1 MKAEV
6 IIKGISVSSVK
17 YYQSI
22 KDIQTTRKDRL
33 GHFVQDI
40 LDLISGK
47 NTKMISVSQQSNPQE
62 FSLLTD
68 RAVLFSASPIW
79 DDANLKESS
88 EHLDYLVESSLLL
101 LLLPNPIK
109 ARPAKFVL
117 VCSISGTVLL
127 DGIRVYN

>member
-17 YYQSI
+17 YSQSI
-22 KDIQTTRKDRL
+22 KDIQTTMKDRL

-40 LDLISGK
+40 LDLISGE

-62 FSLLTD
+62 FSMLTD
-68 RAVLFSASPIW
+68 RADLFSACPIW

-101 LLLPNPIK
+101 LLLLLLPNPIK

-117 VCSISGTVLL
+117 ICRWLHI
-127 DGIRVYN
+127 